1 MTSTSQEEFF
11 FKFKTA
17 REAISNPFRIK
28 SIVTATEIW
37 GTVQSEI
44 PSLHLDAEKTILVA
58 IRNIKDIGKIGIL
71 ISADAGIGKSHLIH
85 RVRENLESQGL
96 GIFAYIPP
104 ITEPNRPDF
113 HVRYHLVDSFTHQN
127 DVGISQWEVIAA
139 RLIGTVKA
147 KNYSKYVERSGNI
160 SVLKEFILIEHKFM
174 THFEMMDFIEKL
186 ASEIAKLNRLKKD
199 FVKAVLLLLFEN
211 EKEAKFADAK
221 EGALSWLQG
230 SDHEEGITA
239 AKLPRYPLDQQQ
251 SISVSFISELCLLA
265 EAASL
270 PVVICFDQLDN
281 FVPSFDCKHTPSQ
294 VAAFCVDRLHLQC
307 KNLVLITSAV
317 TTRLMEIN
325 ALDPATLARVS
336 ERRISLN
343 PPSASEMYEL
353 IRQRLDWFFKK
364 ADLELN
370 VENLSPYYPF
380 QEREIVTLVT
390 NLEKVK
396 GNLRNLL
403 NKCADLFEQ
412 ADGKPPI
419 SDLELFLET
428 YEQNLESLNNS
439 KKKPKY
445 YDDEIAEI
453 LRFCLT
459 HLHEESGGVKST
471 QIEMGKDIHMVICG
485 YDSTHTKDVRI
496 GVRVC
501 NTISSA
507 TFNAVMNRVLD
518 YSKNNLTRGCF
529 VRSEPI
535 KGSWSKGIKLKDD
548 LLAKQGKVVV
558 LKENELFPLIALY
571 QVFQQ
576 DQEQDKILG
585 LIKDSRII
593 VENPLIQEI
602 LSAPND

>member
-1 MTSTSQEEFF
+1 MTDISQEELFS
-11 FKFKTA
+11 KFKTA
-17 REAISNPFRIK
+17 RESIPNPFRIK
-28 SIVTATEIW
+28 SIVTATEVW
-37 GTVQSEI
+37 GAVQSEI
-44 PSLHLDAEKTILVA
+44 PSLHLDAEKTILAA
-58 IRNIKDIGKIGIL
+58 IRNIKDIGKVGIL

-85 RVRENLESQGL
+85 RVRENLESKGL

-113 HVRYHLVDSFTHQN
+113 HVRYHLVDSFTRQN
-127 DVGISQWEVIAA
+127 NAGISQWEVIAA
-139 RLIGTVKA
+139 RLIGTAKA
-147 KNYSKYVERSGNI
+147 KNYSKYVELSDNI
-160 SVLKEFILIEHKFM
+160 PSLREFILMEHKFM

-186 ASEIAKLNRLKKD
+186 ASEIAKPNRLKKD

-251 SISVSFISELCLLA
+251 GVSVSFISELCLLA

-281 FVPSFDCKHTPSQ
+281 FVPSFDCKYTPSQ

-307 KNLVLITSAV
+307 KNLILITSAV
-317 TTRLMEIN
+317 TTRLMEIK

-336 ERRISLN
+336 ERSISLN
-343 PPSASEMYEL
+343 PPNATEMYEL
-353 IRQRLDWFFKK
+353 VRQRLDWFFKK
-364 ADLELN
+364 ADLDLN

-380 QEREIVTLVT
+380 QESEIVTLVT
-390 NLEKVK
+390 NLERGK
-396 GNLRNLL
+396 GNLRNLM

-412 ADGKPPI
+412 AGGKPPKT
-419 SDLELFLET
+419 DLELFLEL
-428 YEQNLESLNNS
+428 YEQNLVSLN
-439 KKKPKY
+439 KKKPKNN
-445 YDDEIAEI
+445 DDEIAEI

-459 HLHEESGGVKST
+459 HLNEESGGVKLT
-471 QIEMGKDIHMVICG
+471 QIEKGKDIHMVICG
-485 YDSTHTKDVRI
+485 YDSAHTKDVRI

-501 NTISSA
+501 NTGASA
-507 TFNAVMNRVLD
+507 TFNAVMNRILN
-518 YSKNNLTRGCF
+518 YSKNNLTRGCL

-535 KGSWSKGIKLKDD
+535 KSSWSRGIKLKDD
-548 LLAKQGKVVV
+548 LLAKQGEVVV

-571 QVFQQ
+571 QIFQQ
-576 DQEQDKILG
+576 DQEQDKVLG

-602 LSAPND
+602 LSAPNG

>member
-1 MTSTSQEEFF
+1 
-11 FKFKTA
+11 
-17 REAISNPFRIK
+17 
-28 SIVTATEIW
+28 
-37 GTVQSEI
+37 
-44 PSLHLDAEKTILVA
+44 
-58 IRNIKDIGKIGIL
+58 
-71 ISADAGIGKSHLIH
+71 
-85 RVRENLESQGL
+85 
-96 GIFAYIPP
+96 
-104 ITEPNRPDF
+104 
-113 HVRYHLVDSFTHQN
+113 
-127 DVGISQWEVIAA
+127 
-139 RLIGTVKA
+139 
-147 KNYSKYVERSGNI
+147 
-160 SVLKEFILIEHKFM
+160 
-174 THFEMMDFIEKL
+174 
-186 ASEIAKLNRLKKD
+186 
-199 FVKAVLLLLFEN
+199 
-211 EKEAKFADAK
+211 
-221 EGALSWLQG
+221 LQG

-265 EAASL
+265 EAVSL

-307 KNLVLITSAV
+307 RNLILITSAV
-317 TTRLMEIN
+317 TTRLMEIK

-336 ERRISLN
+336 ERSISLN
-343 PPSASEMYEL
+343 PPNAAEMYEL
-353 IRQRLDWFFKK
+353 VRQRLDWFFKK
-364 ADLELN
+364 TDLDLN

-396 GNLRNLL
+396 GNLRNLM

-485 YDSTHTKDVRI
+485 YDSVQTKDVRI

-501 NTISSA
+501 NTGASA
-507 TFNAVMNRVLD
+507 TFNAVMNRILD
-518 YSKNNLTRGCF
+518 YSKNNLTRGCL

-535 KGSWSKGIKLKDD
+535 KSSWSRGIKLKDD
-548 LLAKQGKVVV
+548 LLAKQGEVVV

-571 QVFQQ
+571 QIFQQ
-576 DQEQDKILG
+576 EPKQDQDKILG
-585 LIKDSRII
+585 LIKDSRMI
-593 VENPLIQEI
+593 VQNPLIQEI

>member
-1 MTSTSQEEFF
+1 MPSTSQEELF

-17 REAISNPFRIK
+17 RESISNPFRIK

-44 PSLHLDAEKTILVA
+44 ASLHLDAEKTILGA
-58 IRNIKDIGKIGIL
+58 IRNIKDIGKVGIL

-85 RVRENLESQGL
+85 RIRENLESKGL

-113 HVRYHLVDSFTHQN
+113 HVRYHLVDSFTRQN
-127 DVGISQWEVIAA
+127 DLGISQWEIIAA

-147 KNYSKYVERSGNI
+147 KNYSKYFELSNDIPALR
-160 SVLKEFILIEHKFM
+160 EFILIEHKFM

-186 ASEIAKLNRLKKD
+186 ASEITRLNRLKKD

-211 EKEAKFADAK
+211 EKESKFADAK
-221 EGALSWLQG
+221 AGALSWLQG
-230 SDHEEGITA
+230 SDDEERISA

-251 SISVSFISELCLLA
+251 AVSVSFISELCLLA
-265 EAASL
+265 EAVSL

-307 KNLVLITSAV
+307 QNIVLIISAV

-353 IRQRLDWFFKK
+353 VRQRLDWFFKK
-364 ADLELN
+364 ADLDLN

-380 QEREIVTLVT
+380 QESEIVTLVT
-390 NLEKVK
+390 NLEKGK
-396 GNLRNLL
+396 GNLRDLV

-412 ADGKPPI
+412 AGGKPPKT
-419 SDLELFLET
+419 DLELFLES
-428 YEQNLESLNNS
+428 YEQNLLSISEN
-439 KKKPKY
+439 KPQKN
-445 YDDEIAEI
+445 DDEIAEI

-459 HLHEESGGVKST
+459 HLHEESGGVKASRIDT
-471 QIEMGKDIHMVICG
+471 GKDIHMIICG
-485 YDSTHTKDVRI
+485 YDSSHNKDVRI

-501 NTISSA
+501 NTGASA
-507 TFNAVMNRVLD
+507 TFNAVMSRILD
-518 YSKNNLTRGCF
+518 YSKNNLTRGCL

-535 KGSWSKGIKLKDD
+535 RGSWNKGIKLRDE
-548 LLAKQGKVVV
+548 LLVKQGEVVV
-558 LKENELFPLIALY
+558 LKENELIPLIAIY
-571 QVFQQ
+571 QIFQQ
-576 DQEQDKILG
+576 NQEKDKILG